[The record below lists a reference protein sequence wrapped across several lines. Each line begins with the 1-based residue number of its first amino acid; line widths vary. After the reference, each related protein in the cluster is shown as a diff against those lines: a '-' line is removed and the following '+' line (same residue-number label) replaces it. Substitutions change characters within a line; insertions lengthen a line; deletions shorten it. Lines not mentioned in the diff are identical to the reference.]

1 MYLCLHVCAL
11 LSRHKLL
18 ILLKK
23 SRWNFALTNADWPNW
38 TTFSYHTDPPFIYL
52 YFNIYMCVCL
62 YTLLKHLQTR
72 LFAVVSNFTMVVS
85 SHSNG
90 QSATGVATLCHFAG
104 YTHIHRY
111 VLQINPLHANSTCCM
126 LFVVCCNCH
135 KMLCHCLLHALVCRV
150 VNCAVTIDAVK
161 WFHLDLKRQTSSVQ
175 R

>member
-1 MYLCLHVCAL
+1 MKLCANQRWLTKLDHFFLSHRSPLYILVFQYIYIYVCVFIHITQA
-11 LSRHKLL
+11 
-18 ILLKK
+18 
-23 SRWNFALTNADWPNW
+23 FADEIVRCCFEFHNE
-38 TTFSYHTDPPFIYL
+38 S
-52 YFNIYMCVCL
+52 
-62 YTLLKHLQTR
+62 
-72 LFAVVSNFTMVVS
+72 MVVS